1 MKSMNLQSIQFNNN
15 EKKQF
20 PLMPVNSS
28 VLQASEILLINI
40 KQNKTSNKNTF

>member
-1 MKSMNLQSIQFNNN
+1 
-15 EKKQF
+15 
-20 PLMPVNSS
+20 MPVNSS